1 MSLTLN
7 EYRTKLINHILY
19 AKSQNE
25 VTRFIDAAM
34 KALKQNGVNGHIIE
48 RFVDKIISE
57 LEMFSPMDENAQ
69 HWSNIRIAK
78 IIFNRFKSQ
87 LNTKV

>member
-1 MSLTLN
+1 MALTLN

-19 AKSQNE
+19 AKSQKE
-25 VTRFIDAAM
+25 VARFIDAAT
-34 KALKQNGVNGHIIE
+34 KALKQNGVNGHIIS

-78 IIFNRFKSQ
+78 ILFNRFKTQ
-87 LNTKV
+87 LNAKV

>member
-34 KALKQNGVNGHIIE
+34 KALKQNGVNGHIIA

-78 IIFNRFKSQ
+78 ILFNRFKNQ